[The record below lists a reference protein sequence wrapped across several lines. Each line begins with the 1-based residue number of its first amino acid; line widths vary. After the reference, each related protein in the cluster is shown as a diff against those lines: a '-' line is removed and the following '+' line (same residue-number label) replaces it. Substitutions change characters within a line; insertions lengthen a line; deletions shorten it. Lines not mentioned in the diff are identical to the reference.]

1 MRGYRPGAPE
11 CRQSECDEGR
21 NRADER
27 RAASAGLSR
36 RAADTLRS
44 GLLSILDRHG
54 EVHMVGSYVLGL
66 MTSRDLDIHVVRADL
81 DVRAFSD
88 LGGEITRLL
97 KPHRMHFRDESTAG
111 TVCLTGSTGESTWV
125 TNATVLGR
133 ATYGRRIVRRTSWCA
148 DSEMICQPSND
159 RNRAEILEIKAACW
173 RYPLYRRGFHKRRC
187 LCGRARSRRWRCPGI
202 LGGSL
207 RYEGHRGT
215 ACLKQEALLI
225 ERGAI
230 GRICRRVLEI
240 VLNASSSEPSEL
252 TP

>member
-81 DVRAFSD
+81 DVRAFFD
-88 LGGEITRLL
+88 LGGEIARLL

-173 RYPLYRRGFHKRRC
+173 RYPQYRRGFHKRRC
-187 LCGRARSRRWRCPGI
+187 LCGRARSRRWAMSRDF
-202 LGGSL
+202 
-207 RYEGHRGT
+207 
-215 ACLKQEALLI
+215 
-225 ERGAI
+225 
-230 GRICRRVLEI
+230 GRIFTIRRASRNRLFEARSASHRARRDRQNLQARTGNRPERVL
-240 VLNASSSEPSEL
+240 V
-252 TP
+252 